1 MTRVN
6 LVHPR
11 RLADQHLIAEYYE
24 ILGIAG
30 HARKHPGLDRVP
42 ARFTLG
48 EGHVRFFKDKLGY
61 LAERH
66 ERIREEMRRRGFAPR
81 VRFSL
86 AGFSGKQRGSWRPT
100 ERDARIVRQRML
112 QRIRAKPSL
121 YTYVGERRSLA
132 FWRRLAAASQNAA
145 RFRRT

>member
-24 ILGIAG
+24 ILSIAG

-66 ERIREEMRRRGFAPR
+66 ERIREEMRRRELAPR
-81 VRFSL
+81 ERLSLPRFFG
-86 AGFSGKQRGSWRPT
+86 AQGGRARPT
-100 ERDARIVRQRML
+100 
-112 QRIRAKPSL
+112 
-121 YTYVGERRSLA
+121 Y
-132 FWRRLAAASQNAA
+132 
-145 RFRRT
+145 